1 MPSNVTNV
9 GDKNHLSRIVDTITS
24 NPIKKV
30 RDYHVG
36 KTGSETH

>member
-1 MPSNVTNV
+1 MTAV
-9 GDKNHLSRIVDTITS
+9 GDKDHLSRIVDTITG

-36 KTGSETH
+36 KTES